1 MTFPGL
7 RHTVKED
14 AMKKPSAVAILLAC
28 CLLCLRPAVGLAQT
42 EVLVIP
48 GTGDSQAVL
57 RGLAEAFMRANPG
70 ARVEVP
76 DSVGSSGGRK
86 AVLDGKATLG
96 RVANSSTEKEAAGG
110 LAYLEFARTPVVFA
124 VHPGVEGVV
133 DITPEQALGVY
144 SGTIRDWSGLGGR
157 PGKIYPLARE
167 EGDSSWQIVREKL
180 PGFKDVAAPAGK
192 VFYTTPETVRA
203 LEEHAGTIAFGPL
216 AMFTDRKARVLSL
229 EGIPPLGSDYPL
241 FTRLGL
247 IWKGKPGPL
256 AQRFLDFVRGPQ
268 GAAVIRRNS
277 CVPVGQGD

>member
-1 MTFPGL
+1 
-7 RHTVKED
+7 
-14 AMKKPSAVAILLAC
+14 MKTSCAVAILLAC
-28 CLLCLRPAVGLAQT
+28 FLLCMGSAAGLARA

-48 GTGDSQAVL
+48 GTGDSQDVL
-57 RGLAEAFMRANPG
+57 RDLAEAFMRANPG

-86 AVLDGKATLG
+86 AVQDGKAALG
-96 RVANSSTEKEAAGG
+96 RVANSSAEKEAAGS
-110 LAYLEFARTPVVFA
+110 LSYLEFARTPVVFA
-124 VHPGVEGVV
+124 VHPGVEGVG

-144 SGTIRDWSGLGGR
+144 SGAIRDWSGLGGR
-157 PGKIYPLARE
+157 AGKIYPLARE
-167 EGDSSWQIVREKL
+167 EGDSSWKAICAGL
-180 PGFKDVAAPAGK
+180 PGFKDLAAPAGK
-192 VFYTTPETVRA
+192 VFYTTPETVKA

-216 AMFTDRKARVLSL
+216 AMFAARKARVLSL
-229 EGIPPLGSDYPL
+229 AGVSPQGAGYPL

-247 IWKGKPGPL
+247 IWQGKPGPL